1 MCVIKF
7 FRKLVLRIMLIP
19 VWILLALAWI
29 LVMMIVRVGCMA
41 KGLAS
46 SVLLFI
52 LIGTLIWFRTDW
64 MRYILLAIAEGIMFA
79 ILFAGAIVEVT
90 IGGLRA
96 KVGEIIF
103 MGI

>member
-1 MCVIKF
+1 MRAIKF
-7 FRKLVLRIMLIP
+7 LLGLVLRILLIP
-19 VWILLALAWI
+19 VWIILALAW
-29 LVMMIVRVGCMA
+29 LATMAVVRIGCVA

-52 LIGTLIWFRTDW
+52 LVGTLIWFRTEW
-64 MRYILLAIAEGIMFA
+64 MRYILLAIAEGILFA

-90 IGGLRA
+90 LAGLRA
-96 KVGEIIF
+96 KVGGIIF